1 VTGLLPETE
10 EQRLIRQTAA
20 AIAARY
26 GHAYYAERARS
37 GGDLHELW
45 SELGQAGLL
54 GVHLPEEYGGGG
66 AGLSELVIVL
76 EELAAHGLPLLLA
89 VISPAICGSV
99 IAAHGSPDLRH
110 AWLPGLASGR
120 RRMAFALTEP
130 DAGSNS
136 HNVTTTARPAG
147 EGWTVTGGKY
157 YISAVDQCEAMLLVA
172 RDDGVAGPSGSGVAP
187 GDGVSPRASTES
199 PGRPRLSLFVVP
211 TGAPG
216 VTIAPIDTALV
227 SPDRQFTVFL
237 DDVKV
242 GPDALIGSAG
252 GGLRQ
257 VFAGLNPERILAAA
271 LCNGIGRYAIAKA
284 SDYARTRQVWSQ
296 PIGAHQGIAHP
307 LAQAHVNVQLARL
320 ATARAAELI
329 DAGQDAAE
337 AANIAKLAAAD
348 AGLAALDQA
357 IQTHGGNGLAR
368 EYGLSDLWFVT
379 RLMRTAPV
387 SREMVLNFVATHSLR
402 LPASY

>member
-1 VTGLLPETE
+1 MTDLVAETA

-20 AIAARY
+20 AIAVRY
-26 GHAYYAERARS
+26 GHGYYAERARS
-37 GGDLHELW
+37 GGNLDELW
-45 SELGQAGLL
+45 SDLGQAGLL
-54 GVHLPEEYGGGG
+54 GVHLPDEHGGGG

-89 VISPAICGSV
+89 VISPAICGAI
-99 IAAHGSPDLRH
+99 IAAHGSPDLRRH
-110 AWLPGLASGR
+110 WLPGLASGT

-136 HNVTTTARPAG
+136 HNVSTAARPAG
-147 EGWTVTGGKY
+147 DGWTISGGKY
-157 YISAVDQCEAMLLVA
+157 FISAVDQCEAMLLVA
-172 RDDGVAGPSGSGVAP
+172 RDDGVSGTGK
-187 GDGVSPRASTES
+187 
-199 PGRPRLSLFVVP
+199 PRLSLFVVP

-227 SPDRQFTVFL
+227 SPERQFTVFL
-237 DDVKV
+237 DHVRV
-242 GPDALIGSAG
+242 GPDALIGTAG
-252 GGLRQ
+252 NGLRQ

-271 LCNGIGRYAIAKA
+271 LCNGVGRYAIAKA

-307 LAQAHVNVQLARL
+307 LAQAHVDVQLARL
-320 ATARAAELI
+320 ATARAAELL
-329 DAGQDAAE
+329 DTGQDAAE

-348 AGLAALDQA
+348 AALAALDQA
-357 IQTHGGNGLAR
+357 IQTHGGNGLAS

-387 SREMVLNFVATHSLR
+387 SREMVLNFVASHSLR
-402 LPASY
+402 LPPSY